1 MSWGRLRQLKQKL
14 SGERQQ
20 QQHEPCVVSSEGDSK
35 PDDETVLFE
44 EESELDEV
52 VCDGCKIL
60 LEEVK
65 TVEVDADKEPT
76 ELPTTSVVS
85 FCIKLAD
92 LLCDIDKIPLEGV
105 KLAAVI
111 EETVAFWLML
121 AKIVDVS
128 ATIEL
133 ELGDVVVDRSVEFT
147 LPGPAGTCAFAGE
160 LGVGKTDVVFPVL
173 EPLGDAVVD
182 DEDGLDPVVGEG
194 EEANK
199 QNRKRKDMK
208 QYEFWWCLTH
218 DNQSRGSFIEEQHGL
233 IADVAG

>member
-35 PDDETVLFE
+35 PDDKTVPFE

-52 VCDGCKIL
+52 VSDGCKIL

-65 TVEVDADKEPT
+65 TVEADADKEPT
-76 ELPTTSVVS
+76 ELLTTSVVIFS
-85 FCIKLAD
+85 VKLAD
-92 LLCDIDKIPLEGV
+92 LLCDVDKIPLEAV

-111 EETVAFWLML
+111 EETVAFRLML
-121 AKIVDVS
+121 TKILYFS
-128 ATIEL
+128 GTIEL

-147 LPGPAGTCAFAGE
+147 LPGPAGVEVE
-160 LGVGKTDVVFPVL
+160 LGVGKTNGVFSVL
-173 EPLGDAVVD
+173 EASGDAVVD
-182 DEDGLDPVVGEG
+182 DEDGLDPVVVER
-194 EEANK
+194 EEANE
-199 QNRKRKDMK
+199 QNWKKKNMK

-218 DNQSRGSFIEEQHGL
+218 DSQSRGYFIEEQHDL

>member
-1 MSWGRLRQLKQKL
+1 MK
-14 SGERQQ
+14 
-20 QQHEPCVVSSEGDSK
+20 
-35 PDDETVLFE
+35 
-44 EESELDEV
+44 ESELDEV
-52 VCDGCKIL
+52 VCDGGKIL
-60 LEEVK
+60 REEVK
-65 TVEVDADKEPT
+65 IVEADADKEPT
-76 ELPTTSVVS
+76 ERPTTSVVFS
-85 FCIKLAD
+85 FVKLAD
-92 LLCDIDKIPLEGV
+92 LLCDVDKIPLEGV

-160 LGVGKTDVVFPVL
+160 LGVGKTDVVSPVL

-182 DEDGLDPVVGEG
+182 DEDGLDLVVVEG

-208 QYEFWWCLTH
+208 QYEF
-218 DNQSRGSFIEEQHGL
+218 
-233 IADVAG
+233 

>member
-20 QQHEPCVVSSEGDSK
+20 QQHKPCVVSSKGDSK

-52 VCDGCKIL
+52 VCDGSKVPW
-60 LEEVK
+60 EEVK
-65 TVEVDADKEPT
+65 IVEADADKEPT
-76 ELPTTSVVS
+76 ELLTISAVFSSV
-85 FCIKLAD
+85 KLAA
-92 LLCDIDKIPLEGV
+92 LLCDVDKIPLKGV

-111 EETVAFWLML
+111 KETVAFRLML

-128 ATIEL
+128 GTIEL
-133 ELGDVVVDRSVEFT
+133 ELGDVVVDGSVEFT
-147 LPGPAGTCAFAGE
+147 PPPPARTCAFE
-160 LGVGKTDVVFPVL
+160 VDLGVAKTNGVFPVL
-173 EPLGDAVVD
+173 EACSDAVVD
-182 DEDGLDPVVGEG
+182 EEDKLDSVVVKV

-199 QNRKRKDMK
+199 QNWKRKDMK

-218 DNQSRGSFIEEQHGL
+218 DSQSRGYFIEEQHDL